1 MFAALDGNFLN
12 IFWDFIWTCKTTY
25 QISLCSSHEQLEMIA
40 ERSIKEA
47 DKQGRGYM
55 VFEEF
60 EEAIKEVDIEG
71 EMAFVSFYWKNSVK
85 NIVNYLTLSL

>member
-1 MFAALDGNFLN
+1 MIYF
-12 IFWDFIWTCKTTY
+12 
-25 QISLCSSHEQLEMIA
+25 SHEQLEMIA

-71 EMAFVSFYWKNSVK
+71 EMAFVSFY
-85 NIVNYLTLSL
+85 

>member
-1 MFAALDGNFLN
+1 MKYFIEFFKILS
-12 IFWDFIWTCKTTY
+12 DFKWNCKTAY
-25 QISLCSSHEQLEMIA
+25 QLYFSHEQLEMIA

-71 EMAFVSFYWKNSVK
+71 EMAFVSFY
-85 NIVNYLTLSL
+85 